1 MDFHLFIIGNPISL
15 AIAQH
20 IISRKKIC
28 RTNYLI
34 ITIRRA
40 LENQKENICAAE
52 RLNINLQSKPPK
64 SIRRSTRQLF
74 RLELFRS
81 VSKLSKGNRIHL
93 YLTQTRNF
101 SYNLLIDHPLVT
113 RFSIIED
120 GSASYLHKAGAV
132 SNSFKEYSEVLRR
145 VLKFSQT
152 LLNKLTYGCSTNYR
166 HNSFTPKD
174 AVEYHCLSHLCFPGI
189 LAQDKYIH
197 DIFEVFSFVET
208 QNQNLFPDEHEDPVF
223 LILDQSISSSEAN
236 IVSFLS
242 FIIKKDM
249 ANGQQLFVK
258 LHPSTKLTELRRAE
272 LVFNNKITLVPQ
284 HISLESIATA
294 SNARFICV
302 NSSIYIYLKIMGKN
316 VCRIAPE
323 QMPRDMRLVHT
334 IKAQKHLEALF
345 SQFSS

>member
-34 ITIRRA
+34 ITVRRA
-40 LENQKENICAAE
+40 LENQKENIFAAE

-64 SIRRSTRQLF
+64 SIRRSTRQLL

-101 SYNLLIDHPLVT
+101 SYNVLIDHPLVT

-152 LLNKLTYGCSTNYR
+152 LLHKLTYGCSTNYR

-174 AVEYHCLSHLCFPGI
+174 AVEYHCLSHCASGYWPKI
-189 LAQDKYIH
+189 S
-197 DIFEVFSFVET
+197 IFMIFSRFLFVRDPKPE
-208 QNQNLFPDEHEDPVF
+208 FIPDEHEDLVF
-223 LILDQSISSSEAN
+223 LILDQAISSSEAD
-236 IVSFLS
+236 IVSFLN

-249 ANGQQLFVK
+249 ANGKQLFVK
-258 LHPSTKLTELRRAE
+258 
-272 LVFNNKITLVPQ
+272 
-284 HISLESIATA
+284 AT
-294 SNARFICV
+294 
-302 NSSIYIYLKIMGKN
+302 SIYKPD
-316 VCRIAPE
+316 RTA
-323 QMPRDMRLVHT
+323 
-334 IKAQKHLEALF
+334 
-345 SQFSS
+345 